1 MNPRAGARPMPGPV
15 PSLRGS
21 MARVLVPVDFY
32 DRFPQKS
39 LPFLVSEKGEAV
51 QRFRWGSMKTVDAA

>member
-1 MNPRAGARPMPGPV
+1 MPGSV

-21 MARVLVPVDFY
+21 TARVLVPVDFY
-32 DRFPQKS
+32 DRFSPKS